1 MRNGS
6 RSFPQII
13 KPLFLGL
20 FVSVFLS
27 MDFKQMPKLSAD
39 GSTTLIGG
47 LLDCF
52 HLFGTVWMFLPFAIA
67 GVVYYAGKRQK
78 RKPFQNHIG
87 LCAVS
92 IAFGIFN
99 TLGQELYYFDHIL
112 LDPPGWIL
120 MCFYAFS
127 CAVLFYYVGLI
138 ALVSVPLLMTAP
150 NDEKTVSSRKVFLI
164 SFVVIL
170 AGWLPWMIAYYPF
183 SADWDVYYPIS
194 EYLGINAPTNSIPW
208 FYCCTVGFFY
218 ALGNMLGDKNVGI
231 FIFVVLRALIMS
243 AIYANT
249 AARLHSRGAKRG
261 VVCGIVLFYAIV
273 PVWGAYAKHGFKDTL
288 FASLFC
294 LYVTALIDT
303 VDRMRKGEVNFRSFA
318 CFAVS
323 SLLICLHR
331 NNGILIAAPV
341 TALLII
347 AALVNPKYR
356 KRRLRVCAVFAS
368 GLVLY
373 AGYMFYIVNVAHVSA
388 EATADVL
395 TIPIQQTAR
404 TVRDHAD
411 EITAEEREVINSVLD
426 YDTMAKSYDP
436 LISDPVKTTSH
447 FRDGGV
453 MNYARVWLGMF
464 FKYPISYLE
473 AAIGQSYGYY
483 AFTPDQ
489 ALHAGNWNC
498 GMTIFNW
505 VKDPRFSADFTCDYV
520 DALENV
526 RVFLDDWAKLWH
538 QLPLLGLTDMKAVYT
553 WLIVLVGLA
562 MIRKKRRLALI
573 PVFACILNILLC
585 CASPVNDCFR
595 YFCPIAA
602 AAPALLLL
610 IDSSPC
616 PNRPE

>member
-1 MRNGS
+1 
-6 RSFPQII
+6 
-13 KPLFLGL
+13 
-20 FVSVFLS
+20 
-27 MDFKQMPKLSAD
+27 
-39 GSTTLIGG
+39 
-47 LLDCF
+47 
-52 HLFGTVWMFLPFAIA
+52 
-67 GVVYYAGKRQK
+67 
-78 RKPFQNHIG
+78 
-87 LCAVS
+87 
-92 IAFGIFN
+92 
-99 TLGQELYYFDHIL
+99 
-112 LDPPGWIL
+112 
-120 MCFYAFS
+120 
-127 CAVLFYYVGLI
+127 
-138 ALVSVPLLMTAP
+138 
-150 NDEKTVSSRKVFLI
+150 
-164 SFVVIL
+164 
-170 AGWLPWMIAYYPF
+170 
-183 SADWDVYYPIS
+183 
-194 EYLGINAPTNSIPW
+194 
-208 FYCCTVGFFY
+208 
-218 ALGNMLGDKNVGI
+218 
-231 FIFVVLRALIMS
+231 
-243 AIYANT
+243 
-249 AARLHSRGAKRG
+249 
-261 VVCGIVLFYAIV
+261 
-273 PVWGAYAKHGFKDTL
+273 
-288 FASLFC
+288 
-294 LYVTALIDT
+294 
-303 VDRMRKGEVNFRSFA
+303 
-318 CFAVS
+318 
-323 SLLICLHR
+323 
-331 NNGILIAAPV
+331 
-341 TALLII
+341 
-347 AALVNPKYR
+347 
-356 KRRLRVCAVFAS
+356 
-368 GLVLY
+368 
-373 AGYMFYIVNVAHVSA
+373 MFYIVNVAHVSA